1 MNEPAPETRMTFWGV
16 GPRLFAATSV
26 WFVLA
31 LALDLAMPDR
41 FRMHSLSPVAANVI
55 GGSLIVAGLL
65 LYIPTALAIAS
76 AVRDKRLLTTGLF
89 ARIRHPLYAIALWLL
104 TPGFC
109 LLFRSWLIL
118 TTPAAFLLV
127 AAILLPREE
136 AALEARFGDAYR
148 AHRTR
153 TGLLWPRL
161 WRP

>member
-1 MNEPAPETRMTFWGV
+1 MTFWGV
-16 GPRLFAATSV
+16 GPRLFAATFA
-26 WFVLA
+26 WFAVT
-31 LALDLAMPDR
+31 LALDLSMPGR
-41 FRMHSLSPVAANVI
+41 FRIQGLSPLAATII
-55 GGSLIVAGLL
+55 GGSAIALGLL
-65 LYIPTALAIAS
+65 IYIPTAFAVAA
-76 AVRDKRLLTTGLF
+76 AVREHRLLTAGLF

-118 TTPAAFLLV
+118 TTPAAFLL
-127 AAILLPREE
+127 AAAMLLSREE

-161 WRP
+161 RRR